1 MFFKN
6 NKITDP
12 ILNTIDIILN
22 KTKGGIAVVICK
34 EHKFKIINLEYVKNR
49 GACYGDTFD
58 ESYWDLTID
67 CEGVRENFFTD
78 WFYDNHIDNIY
89 KMFDD
94 MLALDIWWEE

>member
-34 EHKFKIINLEYVKNR
+34 EHKFKDVAKQ
-49 GACYGDTFD
+49 FKKK
-58 ESYWDLTID
+58 
-67 CEGVRENFFTD
+67 FT
-78 WFYDNHIDNIY
+78 FYDEQKDTKQLSGFHFICDTKEVYILDYDIY
-89 KMFDD
+89 KDD
-94 MLALDIWWEE
+94 IITMLNDDYDIVIKI